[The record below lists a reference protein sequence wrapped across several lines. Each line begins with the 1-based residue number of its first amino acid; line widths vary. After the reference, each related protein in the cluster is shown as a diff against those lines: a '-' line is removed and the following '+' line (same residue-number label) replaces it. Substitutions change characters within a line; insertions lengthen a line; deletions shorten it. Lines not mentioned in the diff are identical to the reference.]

1 LRGART
7 WDIDRR
13 TRVDSELPER
23 SVVSFLDDELPSLL
37 ATSSELLAGA
47 DRLDLRPLV
56 VRIDGSSWR
65 LSCPGGEPMVA
76 RVGGGADA
84 TARSGGDAWVEFT
97 EAEFAALVDD
107 QSTPIAMLT
116 SGTLRLEGAGIG
128 RLLDWWLVLRSVLDA
143 EPLYVPGSVPV
154 PDDLDRA
161 FTLDDDPAEM
171 AAFLAAAGFLVVR
184 GVFSPAEMATV
195 SADMDAAAPT
205 YSRGDGNSW
214 WARLADGSD
223 ALVRMHRFDEHSP
236 TAAAMIGDD
245 DRLDRLAKLSGRQ
258 HEHHGTGDNR
268 IEALFK
274 PIGVVEG
281 ISDIPWHKDCSLGRH
296 SYECCR
302 LTMGVSVTGAGP
314 GTGQLRVIAGSHRAL
329 IWPALLDPTDL
340 GLPNVGLVTETG
352 DVTVHL
358 SCTLHMAE
366 PPTVASRR
374 VLYTA
379 FRMPGADDAAADAAR
394 EALIAARESAP
405 LTVSQPSAVG

>member
-1 LRGART
+1 MGDSPMWA
-7 WDIDRR
+7 IDRR
-13 TRVDSELPER
+13 TRVDGEVPER

-37 ATSSELLAGA
+37 TPSSELLAGA

-56 VRIDGSSWR
+56 VRIGGSSWR
-65 LSCPGGEPMVA
+65 LSCPGGEPVVERVYGSTSDAA
-76 RVGGGADA
+76 RQ
-84 TARSGGDAWVEFT
+84 RGDASVEFT

-107 QSTPIAMLT
+107 QSTPIALLT
-116 SGTLRLEGAGIG
+116 SGSLRLEGAGIG
-128 RLLDWWLVLRSVLDA
+128 RLLDWWLVLRSVLDG
-143 EPLYVPGSVPV
+143 EPLYVPGSVSV
-154 PDDLDRA
+154 PEDLDRA

-184 GVFSPAEMATV
+184 GVFRPDEMARV

-205 YSRGDGNSW
+205 YTKGDGNSW

-236 TAAAMIGDD
+236 TAASMIGDD
-245 DRLDRLAKLSGRQ
+245 DRLDRLARIPGLD

-274 PIGVVEG
+274 PLGVVEG
-281 ISDIPWHKDCSLGRH
+281 ISDIPWHRDCSLGRH

-302 LTMGVSVTGAGP
+302 LTMGISVTGAGP

-329 IWPALLDPTDL
+329 TWPALLDPTDL
-340 GLPNVGLVTETG
+340 GLPNVGLATDTG

-379 FRMPGADDAAADAAR
+379 FRMPTADDAAADAAR

-405 LTVSQPSAVG
+405 LTVSQPSTVG